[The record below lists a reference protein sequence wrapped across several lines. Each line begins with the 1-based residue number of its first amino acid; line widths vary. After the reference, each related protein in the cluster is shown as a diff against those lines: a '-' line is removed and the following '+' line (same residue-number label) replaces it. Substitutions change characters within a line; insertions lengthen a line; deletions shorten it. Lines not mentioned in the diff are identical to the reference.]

1 MTTSLSNLLTESL
14 SVRIGGLGPREVHGP
29 WAGGIRR
36 LALSEPFESPVS
48 AGNHRHPHPEIC
60 LLLDGRC
67 RLSYDDQPTEVDA
80 GALILI
86 PGDLIHGESYHP
98 KREPYRLAWWI
109 LPPASPLF
117 QVTAYDPEE
126 GFSVIHRIPLE
137 RLGSDMTT
145 ALERLGEL
153 AGSRQAPEL
162 LPLKEAL
169 LTTVVLLMRL
179 VGRGV
184 ADLDQ
189 RMQVVDLATRFI
201 ETHLQEPLDLAEVG
215 KAVHLSPNYLTTLFK
230 RYTGN
235 SLGQTIKRLRVRRA
249 CALLEDPRLK
259 IKEVAAAVGIPD
271 PFTFSKVFR
280 AIEGVSPSEY
290 REGLLIGESDRQ
302 S

>member
-1 MTTSLSNLLTESL
+1 MTTLNSLLTESL
-14 SVRIGGLGPREVHGP
+14 PARIGGIGPGQVHGAWP
-29 WAGGIRR
+29 GGIRR
-36 LALSEPFESPVS
+36 LAVSEPFESPVS

-67 RLSYDDQPTEVDA
+67 RLSYDDQPTEVES
-80 GALILI
+80 GALVLI

-117 QVTAYDPEE
+117 QVTSYDPEE

-137 RLGSDMTT
+137 RMGSEMAA
-145 ALERLGEL
+145 ALDRLSGI
-153 AGSRQAPEL
+153 AGTRTEPDL
-162 LPLKEAL
+162 LCLKEAL

-189 RMQVVDLATRFI
+189 RVQVVNLAMQYI

-230 RYTGN
+230 RHTGH
-235 SLGQTIKRLRVRRA
+235 SLGQTIKQMRVRRA

-259 IKEVAAAVGIPD
+259 IKEVADAVGISD

-280 AIEGVSPSEY
+280 GIEGVSPSEY
-290 REGLLIGESDRQ
+290 REGMLIGKSDRQ